1 MSMPFSRR
9 TWLAAIEVI
18 EACRYFPQAKLSGF
32 FIDLG
37 PAVYREIRDEKSS
50 ADKRLNDLK
59 VFIDDNPGHLTDEG
73 PIEDVVVAKAVG
85 FLPAPDPKY
94 SWVSLGEPTELQKR
108 FLRLLEQDGFA
119 VTDGNLRR
127 ALPSEVGLPEAQS
140 ELMRLLDRHGLT
152 IPKGH
157 LDQALENH
165 AAGNWAAANSQTRS
179 FLEGLLDELAV
190 KVDPTS
196 ADLPSGND
204 RRMRLSKT
212 APPFLSRDLYEW
224 TDDGK
229 NFVNGL
235 MKRLHPAGSH
245 PGLSDEDDSTF
256 RLHVVL
262 LTARLFLAR
271 FDRGPG
277 G

>member
-1 MSMPFSRR
+1 MPFSRR
-9 TWLAAIEVI
+9 TWLAAIDVI
-18 EACRYFPQAKLSGF
+18 ETNRYFPQAKLSGF
-32 FIDLG
+32 FIELG

-50 ADKRLNDLK
+50 AEKRLNDLK

-73 PIEDVVVAKAVG
+73 PIEEVVVAKAIG
-85 FLPAPDPKY
+85 LLPAANPKY
-94 SWVSLGEPTELQKR
+94 PWVSVGEPTGVQKR
-108 FLRLLEQDGFA
+108 MLRLLEQDGFVVA
-119 VTDGNLRR
+119 ECSLRR

-140 ELMRLLDRHGLT
+140 ELMRLLDRHGLPT
-152 IPKGH
+152 PKGH

-165 AAGNWAAANSQTRS
+165 ATGNWAAANSQVRS

-190 KVDPTS
+190 KIDPS
-196 ADLPSGND
+196 AAELPSGND

-212 APPFLSRDLYEW
+212 VPPFLSRELYEW

-229 NFVNGL
+229 NFINGL

-262 LTARLFLAR
+262 LTARLLLAR
-271 FDRGPG
+271 YDRGPVG
-277 G
+277 